1 MSNEVSE
8 NKVEQPQVVNAQA
21 ASEGRDG
28 EDKAP
33 RGKGKTF
40 FRKKVCRFCANK
52 AKIDYKDS
60 DGLKRFTTERG
71 SVDITLNRYVSRSGK
86 SWSYI
91 SPAISDADVA
101 VITGLDM
108 SIYKY
113 LHEVEVN
120 LYSDMRCE
128 MNIYARKSENNPWK
142 FRYSTKLDNSII
154 TIL

>member
-1 MSNEVSE
+1 MKTQINDFVQGSQFVVGTDNAIRYARAEQVLKE
-8 NKVEQPQVVNAQA
+8 N
-21 ASEGRDG
+21 G
-28 EDKAP
+28 ENITL
-33 RGKGKTF
+33 R
-40 FRKKVCRFCANK
+40 
-52 AKIDYKDS
+52 
-60 DGLKRFTTERG
+60 LTTERG
-71 SVDITLNRYVSRSGK
+71 SVDVTLNRYVSKSGK

-101 VITGLDM
+101 VLTGLDM

-113 LHEVEVN
+113 LHKVEVI
-120 LYSDMRCE
+120 LYHDMRCE

>member
-1 MSNEVSE
+1 MKTQINDFVQGSQFVVGTDNAIRYARAEQVLKE
-8 NKVEQPQVVNAQA
+8 N
-21 ASEGRDG
+21 G
-28 EDKAP
+28 ENI
-33 RGKGKTF
+33 T
-40 FRKKVCRFCANK
+40 
-52 AKIDYKDS
+52 
-60 DGLKRFTTERG
+60 LRFTTERG
-71 SVDITLNRYVSRSGK
+71 SVDVTLNRYVSCSGK

-101 VITGLDM
+101 VLTGLDM

-113 LHEVEVN
+113 LHNVEVI
-120 LYSDMRCE
+120 LYHDMRCE

>member
-1 MSNEVSE
+1 MKTQINDFVQGSQFVVGTDNAIRYARAEQVLKE
-8 NKVEQPQVVNAQA
+8 N
-21 ASEGRDG
+21 G
-28 EDKAP
+28 ENI
-33 RGKGKTF
+33 T
-40 FRKKVCRFCANK
+40 
-52 AKIDYKDS
+52 
-60 DGLKRFTTERG
+60 LRFTTERG
-71 SVDITLNRYVSRSGK
+71 SVDVTLNRYVSHSGK

-101 VITGLDM
+101 VLTGLDM

-113 LHEVEVN
+113 LHNVEVI
-120 LYSDMRCE
+120 LYRDMRCE

>member
-1 MSNEVSE
+1 MKTQINDFVQGSQFVVGTDNAIRYARAEQVLKE
-8 NKVEQPQVVNAQA
+8 N
-21 ASEGRDG
+21 G
-28 EDKAP
+28 ENI
-33 RGKGKTF
+33 T
-40 FRKKVCRFCANK
+40 
-52 AKIDYKDS
+52 
-60 DGLKRFTTERG
+60 LRFTTERG
-71 SVDITLNRYVSRSGK
+71 SVDVTLNRYVSRSGK

-101 VITGLDM
+101 VLTGLDM

>member
-1 MSNEVSE
+1 MKTQINDFVQGS
-8 NKVEQPQVVNAQA
+8 QFVV
-21 ASEGRDG
+21 GT
-28 EDKAP
+28 DKAIRDA
-33 RGKGKTF
+33 RGEQVMKENGENIT
-40 FRKKVCRFCANK
+40 
-52 AKIDYKDS
+52 
-60 DGLKRFTTERG
+60 LRFTTERG

-91 SPAISDADVA
+91 SPAISVADVA
-101 VITGLDM
+101 VLTGLDM
-108 SIYKY
+108 KIYKY
-113 LHEVEVN
+113 LHEVKVN

>member
-1 MSNEVSE
+1 MKTQINDFVQGSQFVVGTDNAIRYARAEQVLKE
-8 NKVEQPQVVNAQA
+8 N
-21 ASEGRDG
+21 G
-28 EDKAP
+28 ENI
-33 RGKGKTF
+33 T
-40 FRKKVCRFCANK
+40 
-52 AKIDYKDS
+52 
-60 DGLKRFTTERG
+60 LLLTTERG
-71 SVDITLNRYVSRSGK
+71 SVDVTLNRYVSRSGK

-101 VITGLDM
+101 VLTGLDM

-113 LHEVEVN
+113 LHKVEVI
-120 LYSDMRCE
+120 LYHDMRCE

>member
-1 MSNEVSE
+1 MKTQINDFVQGSQFVVGTDNAIRYARAEQVLKE
-8 NKVEQPQVVNAQA
+8 N
-21 ASEGRDG
+21 G
-28 EDKAP
+28 ENITL
-33 RGKGKTF
+33 R
-40 FRKKVCRFCANK
+40 
-52 AKIDYKDS
+52 
-60 DGLKRFTTERG
+60 LTTERG

-101 VITGLDM
+101 VLTGLDM

-113 LHEVEVN
+113 LHEVEVI
-120 LYSDMRCE
+120 LYHDMRCE

>member
-1 MSNEVSE
+1 MKTQINDFVQGS
-8 NKVEQPQVVNAQA
+8 QFVV
-21 ASEGRDG
+21 GT
-28 EDKAP
+28 DKAIRDA
-33 RGKGKTF
+33 RGEQ
-40 FRKKVCRFCANK
+40 V
-52 AKIDYKDS
+52 
-60 DGLKRFTTERG
+60 LKENGENITLRFTTERG
-71 SVDITLNRYVSRSGK
+71 SVDVTLNRYVSRSGK

-113 LHEVEVN
+113 LNEVEVV
-120 LYSDMRCE
+120 LYYDMRCE

>member
-1 MSNEVSE
+1 MKTQINDFVQGSQFVVGTDNAIRYARAEQVLKE
-8 NKVEQPQVVNAQA
+8 N
-21 ASEGRDG
+21 G
-28 EDKAP
+28 ENI
-33 RGKGKTF
+33 T
-40 FRKKVCRFCANK
+40 
-52 AKIDYKDS
+52 
-60 DGLKRFTTERG
+60 LRFTTERG
-71 SVDITLNRYVSRSGK
+71 SVDVTLNRYVSRSGK

-101 VITGLDM
+101 VLTGLDM

-113 LHEVEVN
+113 LHNVEVI
-120 LYSDMRCE
+120 LYHDMRCE

>member
-1 MSNEVSE
+1 MKTQINDFVQGSQFVVGTDNAIRYARAEQVLKE
-8 NKVEQPQVVNAQA
+8 N
-21 ASEGRDG
+21 G
-28 EDKAP
+28 ENI
-33 RGKGKTF
+33 T
-40 FRKKVCRFCANK
+40 
-52 AKIDYKDS
+52 
-60 DGLKRFTTERG
+60 LRFTTERG
-71 SVDITLNRYVSRSGK
+71 SVDVTLNRYVSRSGK

-113 LHEVEVN
+113 LHNVEVI
-120 LYSDMRCE
+120 LYHDMRCE

>member
-1 MSNEVSE
+1 MKTQINDFVQGS
-8 NKVEQPQVVNAQA
+8 QFVV
-21 ASEGRDG
+21 GT
-28 EDKAP
+28 DKAIRDA
-33 RGKGKTF
+33 RGEQVMKENGENIT
-40 FRKKVCRFCANK
+40 
-52 AKIDYKDS
+52 
-60 DGLKRFTTERG
+60 LRFTTERG
-71 SVDITLNRYVSRSGK
+71 SVDVTLNRYVSRSGK

-113 LHEVEVN
+113 LHEVELN

>member
-1 MSNEVSE
+1 MKTQINDFVQGS
-8 NKVEQPQVVNAQA
+8 QFVV
-21 ASEGRDG
+21 GT
-28 EDKAP
+28 DKAIRDA
-33 RGKGKTF
+33 RGEQVMKENGENIT
-40 FRKKVCRFCANK
+40 
-52 AKIDYKDS
+52 
-60 DGLKRFTTERG
+60 LRFTTERG
-71 SVDITLNRYVSRSGK
+71 SVDVTLNRYVSRSGK

-101 VITGLDM
+101 VLTGLDM

-113 LHEVEVN
+113 LHEVQVN

>member
-1 MSNEVSE
+1 MKTQINDFVQGSQFVVGTDNAIRYARAEQVMKE
-8 NKVEQPQVVNAQA
+8 N
-21 ASEGRDG
+21 G
-28 EDKAP
+28 ENI
-33 RGKGKTF
+33 T
-40 FRKKVCRFCANK
+40 
-52 AKIDYKDS
+52 
-60 DGLKRFTTERG
+60 LRFTTERG
-71 SVDITLNRYVSRSGK
+71 SVDVTLNRYVSRSGK

-101 VITGLDM
+101 VLTGLDM

-113 LHEVEVN
+113 LHNVEVI
-120 LYSDMRCE
+120 LYHDMRCE

>member
-1 MSNEVSE
+1 MKTQINDFVQGSQFVVGTDNAIRYARAEQVLKE
-8 NKVEQPQVVNAQA
+8 N
-21 ASEGRDG
+21 G
-28 EDKAP
+28 ENITL
-33 RGKGKTF
+33 R
-40 FRKKVCRFCANK
+40 
-52 AKIDYKDS
+52 
-60 DGLKRFTTERG
+60 LTTERG
-71 SVDITLNRYVSRSGK
+71 SVEVTLNRYVSRSGK

-101 VITGLDM
+101 VLTGLDM

-113 LHEVEVN
+113 LNKVEVI
-120 LYSDMRCE
+120 LYHDMRCE

>member
-1 MSNEVSE
+1 MKTQINDFVQGS
-8 NKVEQPQVVNAQA
+8 QFVV
-21 ASEGRDG
+21 GT
-28 EDKAP
+28 DKAI
-33 RGKGKTF
+33 RYA
-40 FRKKVCRFCANK
+40 RAEQV
-52 AKIDYKDS
+52 
-60 DGLKRFTTERG
+60 LKENGENITLRLTTERG
-71 SVDITLNRYVSRSGK
+71 SVDVTLNRYMSRSGK

-101 VITGLDM
+101 VLTGLDM

-113 LHEVEVN
+113 LHNVEVI
-120 LYSDMRCE
+120 LYHDMRCE

>member
-1 MSNEVSE
+1 MKTQINDFVQGS
-8 NKVEQPQVVNAQA
+8 QFVV
-21 ASEGRDG
+21 GT
-28 EDKAP
+28 DKAIRDA
-33 RGKGKTF
+33 RGEQVMKENGENIT
-40 FRKKVCRFCANK
+40 
-52 AKIDYKDS
+52 
-60 DGLKRFTTERG
+60 LRFTTERG
-71 SVDITLNRYVSRSGK
+71 SVDVTLNRYVSRSGK

-101 VITGLDM
+101 VLTGLDM
-108 SIYKY
+108 KIYKY
-113 LHEVEVN
+113 LHEVKVN

>member
-1 MSNEVSE
+1 MKTQINDFVQGS
-8 NKVEQPQVVNAQA
+8 QFVV
-21 ASEGRDG
+21 GT
-28 EDKAP
+28 DKAIRDA
-33 RGKGKTF
+33 RGEQVMKENGENIT
-40 FRKKVCRFCANK
+40 
-52 AKIDYKDS
+52 
-60 DGLKRFTTERG
+60 LRFTTERG

-101 VITGLDM
+101 VLTGLDM

-113 LHEVEVN
+113 LHEVELN

>member
-1 MSNEVSE
+1 MKTQINDFVQGS
-8 NKVEQPQVVNAQA
+8 QFVV
-21 ASEGRDG
+21 GT
-28 EDKAP
+28 DKAIRDA
-33 RGKGKTF
+33 RGEQ
-40 FRKKVCRFCANK
+40 
-52 AKIDYKDS
+52 I
-60 DGLKRFTTERG
+60 LKENGENITLRFTTERG
-71 SVDITLNRYVSRSGK
+71 SVDVTLNRYVSRSGK

-101 VITGLDM
+101 VLTGLDM

-113 LHEVEVN
+113 LHKVEVI
-120 LYSDMRCE
+120 LYHDMRCE

>member
-1 MSNEVSE
+1 MKTQINDFVQGSQFVVGTDNAIRYARAEKVLKE
-8 NKVEQPQVVNAQA
+8 N
-21 ASEGRDG
+21 G
-28 EDKAP
+28 ENI
-33 RGKGKTF
+33 T
-40 FRKKVCRFCANK
+40 
-52 AKIDYKDS
+52 
-60 DGLKRFTTERG
+60 LRFTTERG
-71 SVDITLNRYVSRSGK
+71 SVDVTLNRYVSKSGK

-113 LHEVEVN
+113 LHKVEVI
-120 LYSDMRCE
+120 LYHDMRCE

>member
-1 MSNEVSE
+1 MKTQINDFVQGS
-8 NKVEQPQVVNAQA
+8 QFVV
-21 ASEGRDG
+21 GT
-28 EDKAP
+28 DKAIRDA
-33 RGKGKTF
+33 RGEQVMKENGENIT
-40 FRKKVCRFCANK
+40 
-52 AKIDYKDS
+52 
-60 DGLKRFTTERG
+60 LRFTTERG
-71 SVDITLNRYVSRSGK
+71 SVDVTLNRYVSRSGK

>member
-1 MSNEVSE
+1 MKTQINDFVQGS
-8 NKVEQPQVVNAQA
+8 QFVV
-21 ASEGRDG
+21 GT
-28 EDKAP
+28 DKAIRDA
-33 RGKGKTF
+33 RGEQVMKENGENIT
-40 FRKKVCRFCANK
+40 
-52 AKIDYKDS
+52 
-60 DGLKRFTTERG
+60 LRFTTERG
-71 SVDITLNRYVSRSGK
+71 SVDVTLNRYVSRSGK

-101 VITGLDM
+101 VLTGLDM

-113 LHEVEVN
+113 LHNVEVI
-120 LYSDMRCE
+120 LYHDMRCE

>member
-1 MSNEVSE
+1 MKTQINDFVQGSQFVVGTDNAIRYARAEQVLKE
-8 NKVEQPQVVNAQA
+8 N
-21 ASEGRDG
+21 G
-28 EDKAP
+28 ENITL
-33 RGKGKTF
+33 R
-40 FRKKVCRFCANK
+40 
-52 AKIDYKDS
+52 
-60 DGLKRFTTERG
+60 LTTERG
-71 SVDITLNRYVSRSGK
+71 SVEVTLNRYVSKSGK

-113 LHEVEVN
+113 LHNVEVI
-120 LYSDMRCE
+120 LYNDMRCE

>member
-1 MSNEVSE
+1 MKTQINDFVQGS
-8 NKVEQPQVVNAQA
+8 QFVV
-21 ASEGRDG
+21 GT
-28 EDKAP
+28 DKAIRDA
-33 RGKGKTF
+33 RGEQVMKENGENIT
-40 FRKKVCRFCANK
+40 
-52 AKIDYKDS
+52 
-60 DGLKRFTTERG
+60 LRFTTERG
-71 SVDITLNRYVSRSGK
+71 SVDVTLNRYVSRSGK

-101 VITGLDM
+101 VLTGLDM

-113 LHEVEVN
+113 LHEVELN

>member
-1 MSNEVSE
+1 MKTQINDFVQGS
-8 NKVEQPQVVNAQA
+8 QFVV
-21 ASEGRDG
+21 GT
-28 EDKAP
+28 DKAIRDA
-33 RGKGKTF
+33 RGEQ
-40 FRKKVCRFCANK
+40 V
-52 AKIDYKDS
+52 
-60 DGLKRFTTERG
+60 LKENGENITLRFTTERG
-71 SVDITLNRYVSRSGK
+71 SVDVTLNRYVSRSGK

-113 LHEVEVN
+113 LHEVKVN

>member
-1 MSNEVSE
+1 MKTQINDFVQGS
-8 NKVEQPQVVNAQA
+8 QFVV
-21 ASEGRDG
+21 GT
-28 EDKAP
+28 DKAIRDA
-33 RGKGKTF
+33 RGEQFMKENGENIT
-40 FRKKVCRFCANK
+40 
-52 AKIDYKDS
+52 
-60 DGLKRFTTERG
+60 LRFTTERG

-101 VITGLDM
+101 VLTGLDM
-108 SIYKY
+108 KIYKY

>member
-1 MSNEVSE
+1 MKTQINDFVQGSQFVVGTDNAIRYARAEQVLKE
-8 NKVEQPQVVNAQA
+8 N
-21 ASEGRDG
+21 G
-28 EDKAP
+28 ENITL
-33 RGKGKTF
+33 R
-40 FRKKVCRFCANK
+40 
-52 AKIDYKDS
+52 
-60 DGLKRFTTERG
+60 LTTERG
-71 SVDITLNRYVSRSGK
+71 SVDVTLNRYVSRSGK

-101 VITGLDM
+101 VITGMDM

-113 LHEVEVN
+113 LHNVEVI
-120 LYSDMRCE
+120 LYHDMRCE

>member
-1 MSNEVSE
+1 MKTQINDFVQGS
-8 NKVEQPQVVNAQA
+8 QFVV
-21 ASEGRDG
+21 GT
-28 EDKAP
+28 DKAIRDA
-33 RGKGKTF
+33 RGEQ
-40 FRKKVCRFCANK
+40 V
-52 AKIDYKDS
+52 
-60 DGLKRFTTERG
+60 LKENGENITLRFTTERG
-71 SVDITLNRYVSRSGK
+71 SVDVTLNRYVSRSGK

-113 LHEVEVN
+113 LHNVEVI
-120 LYSDMRCE
+120 LYHDMRCE

>member
-1 MSNEVSE
+1 MKTQINDFVQGS
-8 NKVEQPQVVNAQA
+8 QFVV
-21 ASEGRDG
+21 GT
-28 EDKAP
+28 DKAIRDA
-33 RGKGKTF
+33 RGEQ
-40 FRKKVCRFCANK
+40 V
-52 AKIDYKDS
+52 
-60 DGLKRFTTERG
+60 LKENGENITLRFTTERG
-71 SVDITLNRYVSRSGK
+71 SVEVTLNRYVSKSGK

-113 LHEVEVN
+113 LHNVEVI
-120 LYSDMRCE
+120 LYHDMRCE

>member
-1 MSNEVSE
+1 MKTQINDFVQGSQFVVGTDNAIRYARAEQVLKE
-8 NKVEQPQVVNAQA
+8 N
-21 ASEGRDG
+21 G
-28 EDKAP
+28 ENITL
-33 RGKGKTF
+33 R
-40 FRKKVCRFCANK
+40 
-52 AKIDYKDS
+52 
-60 DGLKRFTTERG
+60 LTTERG
-71 SVDITLNRYVSRSGK
+71 SVDVTLNRYVSKSGK

-101 VITGLDM
+101 VLTGLDM

-113 LHEVEVN
+113 LHKVEVII
-120 LYSDMRCE
+120 YHDMRCE

>member
-1 MSNEVSE
+1 MKTQINDFVQGS
-8 NKVEQPQVVNAQA
+8 QFVV
-21 ASEGRDG
+21 GT
-28 EDKAP
+28 DKAIRDA
-33 RGKGKTF
+33 RGEQVMKENGENIT
-40 FRKKVCRFCANK
+40 
-52 AKIDYKDS
+52 
-60 DGLKRFTTERG
+60 LRFTTERG

>member
-1 MSNEVSE
+1 MKTQINDFVQGS
-8 NKVEQPQVVNAQA
+8 QFVV
-21 ASEGRDG
+21 GT
-28 EDKAP
+28 DKAIRDA
-33 RGKGKTF
+33 RGEQ
-40 FRKKVCRFCANK
+40 V
-52 AKIDYKDS
+52 
-60 DGLKRFTTERG
+60 LKENGENITLRFTTERG

-101 VITGLDM
+101 VLTGLDM
-108 SIYKY
+108 KIYKY
-113 LHEVEVN
+113 LHEVKVN

>member
-1 MSNEVSE
+1 MKTQINDFVQGSQFVVGTDNAIRYARAEQVLKE
-8 NKVEQPQVVNAQA
+8 N
-21 ASEGRDG
+21 G
-28 EDKAP
+28 ENI
-33 RGKGKTF
+33 T
-40 FRKKVCRFCANK
+40 
-52 AKIDYKDS
+52 
-60 DGLKRFTTERG
+60 LRFTTERG
-71 SVDITLNRYVSRSGK
+71 SVDVTLNRYVSRSGK

-101 VITGLDM
+101 VITGMDM

-113 LHEVEVN
+113 LHNVEVI
-120 LYSDMRCE
+120 LYHDMRCE

>member
-1 MSNEVSE
+1 MKTQINDFVQGSQFVVGTDNAIRYARAEQALKE
-8 NKVEQPQVVNAQA
+8 N
-21 ASEGRDG
+21 G
-28 EDKAP
+28 ENITL
-33 RGKGKTF
+33 R
-40 FRKKVCRFCANK
+40 V
-52 AKIDYKDS
+52 
-60 DGLKRFTTERG
+60 TTERG
-71 SVDITLNRYVSRSGK
+71 SVDVTLNRYVSKSGK

-113 LHEVEVN
+113 LHNVEVI
-120 LYSDMRCE
+120 LYHDMRCE

>member
-1 MSNEVSE
+1 MKTQINDFVQGSQFVVGTDNAIRYARDEQVLKE
-8 NKVEQPQVVNAQA
+8 N
-21 ASEGRDG
+21 G
-28 EDKAP
+28 ENITL
-33 RGKGKTF
+33 R
-40 FRKKVCRFCANK
+40 
-52 AKIDYKDS
+52 
-60 DGLKRFTTERG
+60 LTTERG
-71 SVDITLNRYVSRSGK
+71 SVDVTLNRYVSKSGK

-91 SPAISDADVA
+91 SPAISDAEVA

-113 LHEVEVN
+113 LHNVEVI
-120 LYSDMRCE
+120 LYHDMRCE